1 MAGNVECS
9 MGTNENDT
17 SCIKN
22 PFLCHSR
29 HSSNIFFIRKYDN
42 PERSYITIEL
52 NNDFS
57 DYRQAYYS
65 SNRDITDPKDMNF
78 IKKWIEKTKEI
89 YNQKSLSLDK
99 DITDDMF

>member
-1 MAGNVECS
+1 MERFAK
-9 MGTNENDT
+9 GT
-17 SCIKN
+17 
-22 PFLCHSR
+22 
-29 HSSNIFFIRKYDN
+29 SNIFFIRKNDN

-89 YNQKSLSLDK
+89 YNQKTLSLDK
-99 DITDDMF
+99 DITEDMF